1 MDVSLHGGQFR
12 VRLSNAITYVPQYYC
27 NVVTTIFWIAQYH
40 YYFNVSFPKGRIDN
54 NKICKE
60 TLKSILINLK
70 TSLRNLFTVSVFII
84 FCSVFVQ
91 LQVFTSETQIYT
103 KNTNY
108 KFKLIKICLRVTC
121 RKHKNV
127 LSPCTFKHEHKCSC
141 KKQRK
146 ENVIHDF
153 TVGPLTQNVHK
164 QVLPTQ
170 TKTGSKSCR
179 FISLW
184 KNP

>member
-1 MDVSLHGGQFR
+1 MVKLT
-12 VRLSNAITYVPQYYC
+12 VRLFNVITYVTQYYR

-70 TSLRNLFTVSVFII
+70 TSPRNLFTVSVFII

-91 LQVFTSETQIYT
+91 LQVFISETQIYT

-108 KFKLIKICLRVTC
+108 KFKLIKICLQVTC
-121 RKHKNV
+121 RKLKNV

-146 ENVIHDF
+146 ENVIHAF
-153 TVGPLTQNVHK
+153 TVGSLTQNVHK
-164 QVLPTQ
+164 KVLPIQ
-170 TKTGSKSCR
+170 TKTGNKSCR
-179 FISLW
+179 FISLR

>member
-1 MDVSLHGGQFR
+1 MPKEDVSLNGGQIHSTLVQCYR
-12 VRLSNAITYVPQYYC
+12 

-40 YYFNVSFPKGRIDN
+40 YYFNVSFPRGRIGN
-54 NKICKE
+54 NKICKQA
-60 TLKSILINLK
+60 LKSILINLK
-70 TSLRNLFTVSVFII
+70 TSLRNLFAVLTFII
-84 FCSVFVQ
+84 FVQ
-91 LQVFTSETQIYT
+91 FQVFISEIQIYT

-108 KFKLIKICLRVTC
+108 KFKLIKICLQVTC
-121 RKHKNV
+121 RKLKNV
-127 LSPCTFKHEHKCSC
+127 LSPCTFNHEHKCSC

-146 ENVIHDF
+146 ENVIHAF
-153 TVGPLTQNVHK
+153 TVGSLTQNVHK
-164 QVLPTQ
+164 MVLPTQ